1 LVGKKARKRK
11 VQKEREKI
19 KLTQLFPK
27 LLVRPTDL
35 Y

>member
-1 LVGKKARKRK
+1 VGKKAGKRK
-11 VQKEREKI
+11 VQEEREKD

-35 Y
+35 H